1 MPPSI
6 TNPRTGCKRRQVPY
20 YTPRNRRNESLYT
33 SKRDTATS
41 IHDGI
46 SLFRDNM
53 GTTTCALQACKNRR
67 SNILIENNGKENEE
81 SILIAGKIRT
91 MLSWLFKVEQGYW
104 FLRRVD
110 EAICDIPHVYI
121 TDRGFTRQEVL
132 NMENEIL
139 TKLCFKISV
148 STGHP
153 FLQRFLF
160 ITNATTTMKFAANYY
175 MERVLQEHE
184 FLAFR
189 PSIIAAAAVCLALNH
204 PGIRENDSLTVENPG
219 VVRTVFPDSIRP
231 FTRDCHCCSIA
242 YCCRS
247 FCYPAALHTP
257 RIHGVFYGE
266 NPRGCS
272 DDGI

>member
-1 MPPSI
+1 MRAILVDWLVEVHMKFRLVPETLYLCINILDRYLSI
-6 TNPRTGCKRRQVPY
+6 VDVER
-20 YTPRNRRNESLYT
+20 
-33 SKRDTATS
+33 SKLQLVGVTA
-41 IHDGI
+41 
-46 SLFRDNM
+46 LFI
-53 GTTTCALQACKNRR
+53 ACKY
-67 SNILIENNGKENEE
+67 EE
-81 SILIAGKIRT
+81 IYPPEVR
-91 MLSWLFKVEQGYW
+91 
-104 FLRRVD
+104 D
-110 EAICDIPHVYI
+110 CVYI